1 MSVVASKLPASL
13 SKVGNAT
20 LFSIVVV
27 AVVVDVEFWLSS
39 VVETTI
45 EVDVE
50 VVLVDVEFDVKVV
63 EGSVVEETVVEV
75 WLSSVV
81 ETTIELVV
89 VVGSLT
95 LVLQDVRVAR
105 MVKAVIKMIK
115 LNRRLPPPVKVFV
128 DFIEYINN
136 SLILIKLTLR
146 ITYL

>member
-89 VVGSLT
+89 VVGSVT
-95 LVLQDVRVAR
+95 LLSQEIRVAR

-115 LNRRLPPPVKVFV
+115 INRRLPPP
-128 DFIEYINN
+128 
-136 SLILIKLTLR
+136 R
-146 ITYL
+146 